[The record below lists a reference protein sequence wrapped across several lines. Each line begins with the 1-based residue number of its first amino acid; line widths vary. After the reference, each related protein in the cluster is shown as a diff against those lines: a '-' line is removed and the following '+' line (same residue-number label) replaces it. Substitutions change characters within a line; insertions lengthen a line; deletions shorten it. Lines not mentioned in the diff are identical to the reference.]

1 VTPTSVR
8 QLLAAVLVF
17 GVAGYLL
24 TRAGYASLPPLP
36 TLSGVPLLVLAGVE
50 IAIGVTVKARIE
62 RKPGTLPI
70 EPLMAARAVALA
82 KASALAGAILG
93 GLWGGFGCFVLSRS
107 SQLEAARD
115 DVPGAVI
122 GVVCA
127 AALAGAALWLEHCC
141 RTPSD
146 SDDAESDRRH

>member
-1 VTPTSVR
+1 VATFV
-8 QLLAAVLVF
+8 VF
-17 GVAGYLL
+17 GVAAYFL
-24 TRAGYASLPPLP
+24 TRATYAGLPPLP

-50 IAIGVTVKARIE
+50 VAIGVQVKARIE

-70 EPLMAARAVALA
+70 QPLMAARAVALA

-93 GLWGGFGCFVLSRS
+93 GLWGGFGGYVLSRS
-107 SQLEAARD
+107 SQLEAARG

-127 AALAGAALWLEHCC
+127 GALAGAALWLEYCC

-146 SDDAESDRRH
+146 SDDADSERRR

>member
-1 VTPTSVR
+1 MTPTSIR
-8 QLLAAVLVF
+8 QLVAVFLVF
-17 GVAGYLL
+17 GVAGYVL
-24 TRAGYASLPPLP
+24 TQASYAGLPPLP

-50 IAIGVTVKARIE
+50 VAIGVQVKARIE

-70 EPLMAARAVALA
+70 QPLMAARAVALA

-93 GLWGGFGCFVLSRS
+93 GLWGGFGCFVLIRS
-107 SQLEAARD
+107 SQIEAARD

-146 SDDAESDRRH
+146 SDDTGPDTQR